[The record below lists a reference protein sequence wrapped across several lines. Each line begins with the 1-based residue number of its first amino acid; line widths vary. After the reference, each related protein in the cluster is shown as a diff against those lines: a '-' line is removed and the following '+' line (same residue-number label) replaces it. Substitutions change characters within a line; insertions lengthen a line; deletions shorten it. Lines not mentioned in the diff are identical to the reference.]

1 MVGIT
6 FITIALVVLLSA
18 FNGIETMIENLY
30 SEFDTD
36 ITIRVEKGKS
46 FNQGRIDLDKL
57 AKVEGVAD
65 MSRVIEEVV
74 ILKREKK
81 WVSVNMIGVEPSFL
95 EMTKTAD
102 NIAEGQALLE
112 EEGEPRGIIG
122 SSVLGKL
129 EGFVPKEVGND
140 RIICYVPKR
149 DARIRPGKSPF
160 RQESIAISG
169 TISYNREVSSQYF
182 ILPFDLSRELMEFDD
197 EISAIYIDAK
207 PGVDSGELKERIQ
220 KLVGDD
226 FRVKTSYEKNELIY
240 KTSQSE
246 RVIVLI
252 ILLFIFI
259 LAAFNLVASLTMLF
273 VEKLDNVK
281 TMVSFGTPRKHIFR
295 IFFMEGLLISGKG
308 IFLGVLLGYAV
319 CWAQLQFEWIKMPNS
334 NGEPF
339 PIGISIADGMLIFS
353 LVSILSILFSYFPVK
368 YLIRRNVPK

>member
-1 MVGIT
+1 MGIS

-46 FNQGRIDLDKL
+46 FNQDRIELEKL
-57 AKVEGVAD
+57 SKIEGVSNV
-65 MSRVIEEVV
+65 SRVVEEVV

-81 WVSVNMIGVEPSFL
+81 WVSVTMLGVEPSFL
-95 EMTKTAD
+95 KMTRTEK
-102 NIAEGQALLE
+102 NISEGQALLE
-112 EEGEPRGIIG
+112 EDGEPRGIVG
-122 SSVLGKL
+122 ASVLGKL
-129 EGFVPKEVGND
+129 EGFVPKQMGND
-140 RIICYVPKR
+140 HVICYVPKR

-169 TISYNREVSSQYF
+169 TISYNREVSSQFF
-182 ILPFDLSRELMEFDD
+182 IIPFDLSRELMEFDN
-197 EISAIYIDAK
+197 EISAIYVDAK

-220 KLVGDD
+220 ELVGDD

-308 IFLGVLLGYAV
+308 IIIGMTLGYAV
-319 CWAQLQFEWIKMPNS
+319 CWAQVQFGWIKMPNT

-339 PIGISIADGMLIFS
+339 PIGISFADGLLIFT
-353 LVSILSILFSYFPVK
+353 LVTVLSILFSYFPVK